1 MAQSYSFFKG
11 IPSCIDE
18 TNCIE
23 QPICSSDVEV
33 VNKTQYC
40 KCGNDDCIV
49 NSMSSIQQE
58 QIRRTRDFD
67 NYFPDLFLNDVPS
80 YYTIADIYNMFNRL
94 GDDIA
99 VGITIVPGLT
109 SNKFV
114 VKFDGFHIHQD
125 TYEKTICVR
134 WSLYKN
140 WSSEDPGIEGKW
152 FELNNV
158 SVFDSNLWN
167 MEPRF
172 GVEYHYQK
180 NAYSTLYQDERTMHL
195 CQYLKNTHFSS
206 ILTNDAANLID
217 QENRR
222 IDQETS
228 EIYNQYFSN
237 TAAADADVYG
247 LEDGEIDESHL
258 YNDYDDEHSV
268 DENYYHNYIY
278 NIIEDAAN
286 VSIDEYVT
294 EPENA
299 NVSID
304 KFVTEPETDIASS
317 SCSTAADVTIP
328 CENDDDDI
336 NEYMLAGHN
345 DENDDDYYEDED
357 DEDDNRNNNN
367 HDDDGLYEY
376 CEISNGIW
384 HRRLRY
390 ENEDPDELH
399 YRINNATNPQ
409 ERAEAFWN

>member
-1 MAQSYSFFKG
+1 
-11 IPSCIDE
+11 
-18 TNCIE
+18 
-23 QPICSSDVEV
+23 
-33 VNKTQYC
+33 
-40 KCGNDDCIV
+40 
-49 NSMSSIQQE
+49 MSSIQQE
-58 QIRRTRDFD
+58 QIDRTTDFD
-67 NYFPDLFLNDVPS
+67 YYFPDLFLNDVPS

-94 GDDIA
+94 GDDIV

-114 VKFDGFHIHQD
+114 VKFDGFRIHKD

-172 GVEYHYQK
+172 GVEYHYEK
-180 NAYSTLYQDERTMHL
+180 NAYSTLCQDERTIHL

-222 IDQETS
+222 IDEETN

-237 TAAADADVYG
+237 TTTTDAAAAAADDMNG

-258 YNDYDDEHSV
+258 YNDYDDEYSV

-286 VSIDEYVT
+286 VSVD
-294 EPENA
+294 N
-299 NVSID
+299 
-304 KFVTEPETDIASS
+304 FVTEPDTEIAF
-317 SCSTAADVTIP
+317 SCSAAAATMP
-328 CENDDDDI
+328 CENDDDI
-336 NEYMLAGHN
+336 NEYMLAGHY
-345 DENDDDYYEDED
+345 EDDDEYYHED
-357 DEDDNRNNNN
+357 DEDDKDNNNN
-367 HDDDGLYEY
+367 NNNINDEDDDDDDGLYEY

-409 ERAEAFWN
+409 GRAEAFWN